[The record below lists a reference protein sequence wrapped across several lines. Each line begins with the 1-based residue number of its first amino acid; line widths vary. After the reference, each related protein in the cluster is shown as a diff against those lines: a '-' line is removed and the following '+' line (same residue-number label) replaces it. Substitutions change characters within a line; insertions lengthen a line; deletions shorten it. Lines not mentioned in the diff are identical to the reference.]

1 MLKKNK
7 ICQTCH
13 DRLINSA
20 CHMLNTLDSRGKKKK
35 EKKAL
40 ILQLEQK
47 GYQHAKTLASIS

>member
-1 MLKKNK
+1 
-7 ICQTCH
+7 
-13 DRLINSA
+13 
-20 CHMLNTLDSRGKKKK
+20 MLNTLDSRGKKKK